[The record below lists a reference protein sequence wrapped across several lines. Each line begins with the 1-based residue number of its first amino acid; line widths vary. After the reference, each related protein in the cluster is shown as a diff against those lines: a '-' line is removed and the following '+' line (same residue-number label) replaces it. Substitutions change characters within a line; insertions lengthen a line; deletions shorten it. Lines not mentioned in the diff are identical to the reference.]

1 MKIPNILLACLLT
14 ANITTAN
21 TSCQL
26 NSNYTQE
33 MQRSMKRLELHKISF
48 NWSNAQYQ
56 AKGDNEHPWQ
66 KLPALGEINKL
77 SFCIKS
83 PKRSGSFK
91 LPKIQYL
98 EFLNEYIEPCELLV
112 YYRVETT
119 GILRLSIL
127 DTFTDI
133 DGLFSFKLY
142 LKITEKNVGEA
153 FGEIWI
159 ADSYKGKVRN
169 IKFELIPL
177 TKA

>member
-1 MKIPNILLACLLT
+1 MKIFNVLLACLLI
-14 ANITTAN
+14 ANITAAN

-26 NSNYTQE
+26 NTNHTE
-33 MQRSMKRLELHKISF
+33 ERQRLIKRLQLHRISF

-56 AKGDNEHPWQ
+56 PNGDNENLWQ
-66 KLPALGEINKL
+66 KLPTLGKINKL

-83 PKRSGSFK
+83 PKPSGSFM
-91 LPKIQYL
+91 LPKNQYL

-112 YYRVETT
+112 RYRVETA
-119 GILRLSIL
+119 GLLRLTIL

-142 LKITEKNVGEA
+142 LKITEKNAGEA

-169 IKFELIPL
+169 IKFVLIPL